1 MVAEIITIGDEI
13 LIGQTVD
20 TNSNY
25 IASQLSSVGIIV
37 RQITAVSDDPYHIKA
52 ALVNAEQAADVIIMT
67 GGLGPTKDD
76 LTIKTLSD
84 FFGMPLELNNEVLNH
99 VESLLSARGVVMNDL
114 NRNQA
119 LVPTGAIVLPNKI
132 GTASGLLFERGARRF
147 FSLPGVPFEM
157 KHLMK
162 EQVMPFLMLQLNDVV
177 VVHRTVMTIG
187 LPESTLAEMLTEW
200 EDNLPVHIKLAY
212 LPSPT
217 SLKLRLSA
225 RGNSSELLESEIQ
238 HQITKLQ
245 QIIPDNIFSL
255 VDEPIEV
262 VIGNILSN
270 NKLTLSVAESC
281 TGGNIAHM
289 VTSVEGS
296 SRYFMGGVIA
306 YSNTAKVKLIGVDS
320 GTIETYGAVSGEVV
334 SEMAKGCRLL
344 FNTDY
349 AIAISG
355 IAGPGGGTDE
365 KPVGTIWIAI
375 AGPEGVVAERHRFG
389 DNRERNIIRAS
400 SRALNIL
407 RLELLK
413 KK

>member
-162 EQVMPFLMLQLNDVV
+162 EQVMPLLMLQLNDVV

-262 VIGNILSN
+262 VVGNILSN